1 MIFFHIKTIINC
13 LFFFLFQEKAEKARK
28 KKKRESK
35 EAKGALSAAKA
46 AAKWKRGAGDDKK
59 SDASGDKSSKSGTG
73 TDKALD
79 TKDNKKDVG
88 KTPGKTDS
96 GKLTVDG
103 QVLIKHGKGRNPMV
117 KMASKDSGYSVQSQS
132 SSQSGGSKNS
142 EVDNISLDSQSN
154 PKRADSGVGSIN
166 QGYTPDMMIT
176 DKTIARLRNPLIKQ
190 ESSGNVSY
198 SLFIFLIH

>member
-1 MIFFHIKTIINC
+1 M
-13 LFFFLFQEKAEKARK
+13 
-28 KKKRESK
+28 
-35 EAKGALSAAKA
+35 
-46 AAKWKRGAGDDKK
+46 
-59 SDASGDKSSKSGTG
+59 
-73 TDKALD
+73 D

-166 QGYTPDMMIT
+166 QGYTPDMMIA

-198 SLFIFLIH
+198 SLFIFLFSNHAGICFVLTICTYKYIYRLLGDVMVSIYLSIC